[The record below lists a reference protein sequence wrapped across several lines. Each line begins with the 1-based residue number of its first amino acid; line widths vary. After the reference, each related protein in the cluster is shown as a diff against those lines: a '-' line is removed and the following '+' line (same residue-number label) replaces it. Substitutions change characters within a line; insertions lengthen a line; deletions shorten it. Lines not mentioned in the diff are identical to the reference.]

1 MPLLRHALLKSVSV
15 LVLTLTVA
23 ACTAAGATT
32 LVGGTPG
39 SPTPTAAAATAT
51 ETPIVSQV
59 ATVAATANGTAPATG
74 GTTGDTPNCAGGQ
87 TGRQAFTMSGF
98 QAAHF
103 CGPAN
108 ARVTA
113 AGMTAQITSGWCE
126 TNSAGF
132 SVSIGT
138 QLFGSPSASQE
149 PDVLII
155 LVDPNTGAGSI
166 SGVVGHH
173 HFLLTTSPVS
183 FGAGKQSG
191 TFSGTD
197 QAGGAISGSFTCT
210 G

>member
-1 MPLLRHALLKSVSV
+1 
-15 LVLTLTVA
+15 
-23 ACTAAGATT
+23 
-32 LVGGTPG
+32 
-39 SPTPTAAAATAT
+39 
-51 ETPIVSQV
+51 
-59 ATVAATANGTAPATG
+59 
-74 GTTGDTPNCAGGQ
+74 
-87 TGRQAFTMSGF
+87 MSGF
-98 QAAHF
+98 QAQHF
-103 CGPAN
+103 CGSAN

-113 AGMTAQITSGWCE
+113 AGTTAQITSGWCE

-173 HFLLTTSPVS
+173 HFLLTASPVS
-183 FGAGKQSG
+183 FGAGKLSG
-191 TFSGTD
+191 TFSGTGVV
-197 QAGGAISGSFTCT
+197 GGAISGSFTCT